1 MLRRIGAT
9 VLDLTHHAAAARE
22 LSLGVYSAALF
33 LLRGQSDIDIVFAR
47 HDARIRR
54 ELSGG

>member
-33 LLRGQSDIDIVFAR
+33 LLRGHSDIDIVFER
-47 HDARIRR
+47 HDASVRR
-54 ELSGG
+54 ALSR